1 MGNRV
6 LRVRVNCKLFGAIR
20 GSSVIWSGGAA
31 CLPTR
36 SAGYGDEQGKG
47 KSRWDIAIHRHG
59 NFRGPVMGQ
68 HGLGEG
74 FYRES
79 CDISTRIST
88 FSTRQQAL
96 WCPPRSL
103 LLRARTMWWPP
114 HGLLRRAQ
122 SLLLSA
128 RTTWWPPHG
137 LLLRARSSW
146 GAPHLML
153 LAAQSLL
160 LRAQSPLPAAQS
172 HLLPQPLPPLIGPPG
187 RIARHNPRSR
197 AAKKLP

>member
-96 WCPPRSL
+96 WCPPR
-103 LLRARTMWWPP
+103 R
-114 HGLLRRAQ
+114 
-122 SLLLSA
+122 
-128 RTTWWPPHG
+128 

>member
-114 HGLLRRAQ
+114 HGLL
-122 SLLLSA
+122 
-128 RTTWWPPHG
+128 
-137 LLLRARSSW
+137 LRARSSW

-153 LAAQSLL
+153 L
-160 LRAQSPLPAAQS
+160 AAQS